1 MQNSIKELRPRIN
14 NLFDRTHYYWTSHYS
29 RNLSAVL
36 LLATYIF
43 GLVLIELGR
52 RYLLPGILTG
62 LVPHS
67 HYAAISMAFTVVL
80 YIEVIDL
87 VFGFASSVSQSVGK
101 QFEIFSLILLRQS
114 FEDFSELPE
123 PLKWPTSPDTVL
135 HILSSAA
142 GALLIFAI
150 LVFYYRMLQ
159 HSPITSNDTETIN
172 FISAKKT
179 ISLLLLLIFALLGIY
194 NVVAFFKQAEIHDF
208 FATFYTIL
216 VFCDILVVLVSMRYS
231 HNYPVVFRNSGFA
244 LATVILRLGLAA
256 PDYYN
261 AALGVGSAL
270 YILSLNAVYNLYGKA
285 STQVPTP

>member
-1 MQNSIKELRPRIN
+1 MQNSLIGIRTRIN
-14 NLFDRTHYYWTSHYS
+14 NLFDRIHNYWTNRYS
-29 RNLSAVL
+29 RNLTAAI
-36 LLATYIF
+36 LLAAYLL

-52 RYLLPGILTG
+52 RNLLPGFLTE
-62 LVPHS
+62 LVPRS

-80 YIEVIDL
+80 YIEVIEL
-87 VFGFASSVSQSVGK
+87 VFGLASSVSQSVGK

-114 FEDFSELPE
+114 FKDFSELPE
-123 PLKWPTSPDTVL
+123 PLKWPASPDTVL
-135 HILSSAA
+135 HILSSAG

-150 LVFYYRMLQ
+150 LVFYYRMLH
-159 HSPITSNDTETIN
+159 HSPITSDDTETNN
-172 FISAKKT
+172 FITAKKT

-194 NVVAFFKQAEIHDF
+194 HVLAFFKQAETHDF

-216 VFCDILVVLVSMRYS
+216 VFCDILIVLVSMRYS
-231 HNYPVVFRNSGFA
+231 HYYPVVFRNSGFA

-270 YILSLNAVYNLYGKA
+270 YILGLNAIYNLYSKA
-285 STQVPTP
+285 STPIPKT

>member
-1 MQNSIKELRPRIN
+1 MEEPLTRIN
-14 NLFDRTHYYWTSHYS
+14 NLFDRTHYYWSSHHS
-29 RNLSAVL
+29 RNVAAVIL
-36 LLATYIF
+36 LVAYLL

-52 RYLLPGILTG
+52 RNLLPGILTE

-67 HYAAISMAFTVVL
+67 HYAAISIGFTVLL
-80 YIEVIDL
+80 YIEVIEL
-87 VFGFASSVSQSVGK
+87 VFGLASSVSQSVGK

-114 FEDFSELPE
+114 FKDFSEVPE
-123 PLKWPTSPDTVL
+123 PLKWPASPDTVL
-135 HILSSAA
+135 HILSSAV

-150 LVFYYRMLQ
+150 LVFYYRMLR
-159 HSPITSNDTETIN
+159 HSPITSDDTETIY

-179 ISLLLLLIFALLGIY
+179 ISILLLLVFTLLGVY
-194 NVVAFFKQAEIHDF
+194 HVFAVFKQAETQDF

-216 VFCDILVVLVSMRYS
+216 VFCDILIVLVSMRYS
-231 HNYPVVFRNSGFA
+231 HYYPIVFRNSGFA
-244 LATVILRLGLAA
+244 LATVILRLSLAA

-285 STQVPTP
+285 STQGQKP

>member
-1 MQNSIKELRPRIN
+1 MKELLTRIN
-14 NLFDRTHYYWTSHYS
+14 NLFDRTHNYWSSHYS
-29 RNLSAVL
+29 RNLAAVL
-36 LLATYIF
+36 LLAAYLF

-52 RYLLPGILTG
+52 RNLLPGILTG
-62 LVPHS
+62 PVPHS

-80 YIEVIDL
+80 YIEVIEL
-87 VFGFASSVSQSVGK
+87 VFGLASSVSRSVGK

-114 FEDFSELPE
+114 FKDFSELPE
-123 PLKWPTSPDTVL
+123 PLKWPASPDTVL
-135 HILSSAA
+135 HILSSAG

-159 HSPITSNDTETIN
+159 HSPITSDETETSN
-172 FISAKKT
+172 FIYAKKT

-194 NVVAFFKQAEIHDF
+194 NVLAFFKQAETPDF

-216 VFCDILVVLVSMRYS
+216 VFCDILIVLVSMRYS
-231 HNYPVVFRNSGFA
+231 YYYPVVFRNSGFA

-261 AALGVGSAL
+261 AALGIGSAI

-285 STQVPTP
+285 RTPAPKP

>member
-1 MQNSIKELRPRIN
+1 MEEPLTRIN
-14 NLFDRTHYYWTSHYS
+14 KLFDRTHYYWSSHYS
-29 RNLSAVL
+29 RNMASVILVVAYL
-36 LLATYIF
+36 L

-52 RYLLPGILTG
+52 RNLLPGILTD
-62 LVPHS
+62 LVPYS
-67 HYAAISMAFTVVL
+67 HYAAISMGFSVLL
-80 YIEVIDL
+80 YIEVIEL
-87 VFGFASSVSQSVGK
+87 VFGLASSVSKSVGK

-114 FEDFSELPE
+114 FKDFSEVPE
-123 PLKWPTSPDTVL
+123 PLKWPASPDTVL
-135 HILSSAA
+135 HILSSAV

-150 LVFYYRMLQ
+150 LVFYYRMLY
-159 HSPITSNDTETIN
+159 HSPITSDETETIN

-194 NVVAFFKQAEIHDF
+194 HVLAIFKQAETHDF

-216 VFCDILVVLVSMRYS
+216 AFCDILIVLFSMRYS
-231 HNYPVVFRNSGFA
+231 HYYPIVFRNSGFA

-285 STQVPTP
+285 STKAPKP